1 MTRFAL
7 SVSLSLAALSLAVMP
22 AAACEMH
29 QSHAVLASESAT
41 PAPPPAAPASE
52 PQSSAIVV
60 SPASAAAMSTAGA
73 LGDDPAFM
81 RCRYKQR
88 QVLTQ

>member
-7 SVSLSLAALSLAVMP
+7 SVSLSLAALSLAAMP
-22 AAACEMH
+22 AAACEKH
-29 QSHAVLASESAT
+29 QSHAVLASGSAT
-41 PAPPPAAPASE
+41 PAPPAAPASE
-52 PQSSAIVV
+52 PQSSAIVI
-60 SPASAAAMSTAGA
+60 SPASAAAMSTAEA
-73 LGDDPAFM
+73 LGEDPQFM

>member
-7 SVSLSLAALSLAVMP
+7 SVSLSFGALALAAMP

-52 PQSSAIVV
+52 PRSSAIVIA
-60 SPASAAAMSTAGA
+60 PASAAMSTAEA
-73 LGDDPAFM
+73 LGDDPQFM